1 VILSVVP
8 MVRVPPPPLLDDPLL
23 LLLPPHAVSTR
34 AVAATPAVA
43 TTRRRL
49 LEPDLIRYLVFR
61 RRLAGTRR
69 CATAATGPMEETGLT
84 RSFSSKK
91 FGGST
96 VTAS

>member
-1 VILSVVP
+1 
-8 MVRVPPPPLLDDPLL
+8 
-23 LLLPPHAVSTR
+23 
-34 AVAATPAVA
+34 VAATPAVA
-43 TTRRRL
+43 ITRRRL

-61 RRLAGTRR
+61 RRLAGTGR
-69 CATAATGPMEETGLT
+69 CAIAATWPMEETGLT